1 MTWDEAAS
9 FDLPTL
15 ACDAL
20 DFSTLRERA
29 KAIGLSHPTFEYSRS
44 PGRPGYVHITTRV
57 GMAAFMAENLRALA
71 LAASELQKPDVLIA
85 CTHGIAEILKELE
98 THDKRGQK

>member
-9 FDLPTL
+9 FDLPKL

-20 DFSTLRERA
+20 DFSTLRDRA
-29 KAIGLSHPTFEYSRS
+29 KAAGVSWSTFEYSRNR
-44 PGRPGYVHITTRV
+44 GRPAYIHITTRV

-71 LAASELQKPDVLIA
+71 LAASETQKPDVLIA

-98 THDKRGQK
+98 THGKRGQK